1 VKVQDT
7 RETMVAAKFTK
18 TLRDAMSGFFEEL
31 KERLVSPN
39 E

>member
-1 VKVQDT
+1 
-7 RETMVAAKFTK
+7 MVATKLTK

-31 KERLVSPN
+31 KERLVSSD